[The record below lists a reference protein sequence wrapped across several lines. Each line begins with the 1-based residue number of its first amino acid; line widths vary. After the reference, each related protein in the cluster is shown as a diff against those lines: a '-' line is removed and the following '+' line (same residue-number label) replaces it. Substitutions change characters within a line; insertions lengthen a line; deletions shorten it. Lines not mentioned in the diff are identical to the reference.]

1 MNYYVRTQQALAA
14 HAAQSAAR
22 MAYMHGL
29 RGLGQSTAGL
39 PAGSRLT
46 YNVSF
51 VAPVQSGP
59 GAQPTMPLASIVQQI
74 TTALSAGYGVN
85 VISQTLGAE
94 SIFSDNRSLALTVG
108 TLSDRNSQ
116 NDVKSIIDGL
126 LQNLGA
132 TNINSSI
139 GVLTVGTTAPGTPP
153 PPQPPSTDFGQWM
166 SDNWPWVV
174 AAGLGLV
181 VVSEVL

>member
-46 YNVSF
+46 YSASF
-51 VAPVQSGP
+51 LVHFTNLTGTRDS
-59 GAQPTMPLASIVQQI
+59 LATIVQQL
-74 TTALSAGYGVN
+74 TSALGSFGVL
-85 VISQTLGAE
+85 VTGQTLGPE
-94 SIFSDNRSLALTVG
+94 PITSDQRQIALIVT
-108 TLSDRNSQ
+108 TQSDRNSQ

-126 LQNLGA
+126 LVNMGQE
-132 TNINSSI
+132 NINSSI
-139 GVLTVGTTAPGTPP
+139 GVIAVGSAAPGTPP
-153 PPQPPSTDFGQWM
+153 PPPPPSTDFGQWM